1 MVRAGERNDTTQN
14 SAPIK
19 PAVDI
24 ISHDSELIIFTAE
37 NKTTQPKTGRG
48 RCCAHDDFC
57 MWRLRSCPEGNCGEH
72 EHGAV
77 RAVSAVKMNTERSA
91 Q

>member
-1 MVRAGERNDTTQN
+1 MVCAGERNDTTQN

-57 MWRLRSCPEGNCGEH
+57 MWRLRSCPDGNCGEH

-91 Q
+91 